1 MKIYLALPAL
11 NEADFISTTLD
22 CIVNQQSTID
32 VETVICVNQPDEWWK
47 NSEKISI
54 CENNIKTLKLLQ
66 SYQKQM
72 SISIIDRCTKGKG
85 WKGKEIGVGYARKT
99 IMDFIGEKAADED
112 IIISMDADTLI
123 DPDYVESIA
132 QNFLRN
138 PDAMAISAPY
148 YHPLSGNKDADKS
161 MLRYEIYM
169 RNYAINMLRI
179 DSPFAYTAL
188 GSAIAYKQWAYRKI
202 GGMSPVKSGEDFYFL
217 QQIRKVGK
225 LIIWNDSIVK
235 PAARFSDRVF
245 FGTGPAMIKGNEGN
259 WESYPIYH
267 TSLFDHVLVFYKNI
281 ETLYQKDESLVFL
294 DYLKEQFKNQN
305 FLEPLRK
312 NFKNLEQFKKA
323 VHTKVD
329 GLRILQFMKAQ
340 QKELNYD
347 DLSSLKENIVF
358 HFADDEI
365 NLSNCL
371 NRNLEKME
379 DLIYFRDLLFEK
391 ELKMLKLKN
400 DKNQ

>member
-1 MKIYLALPAL
+1 MKIYIALPAL
-11 NEADFISTTLD
+11 NEADFISKTLD
-22 CIVNQQSTID
+22 CIVNQQSSFGFK
-32 VETVICVNQPDEWWK
+32 TVICVNQPDEWWK
-47 NSEKISI
+47 NPEKISI
-54 CENNIKTLKLLQ
+54 CENNIKTLELLQ

-72 SISIIDRCTKGKG
+72 SISIIDRCTKDKG

-188 GSAIAYKQWAYRKI
+188 GSAIAYKQWAYQKI

-312 NFKNLEQFKKA
+312 NFKNVEQFEKA

-329 GLRILQFMKAQ
+329 GLRILQFMKAK
-340 QKELNYD
+340 QKECNYD
-347 DLSSLKENIVF
+347 DLNSLKENISF
-358 HFADDEI
+358 HFAKDVI
-365 NLSNCL
+365 NSSDYL
-371 NRNLEKME
+371 NRNLEKLE

-400 DKNQ
+400 DEND